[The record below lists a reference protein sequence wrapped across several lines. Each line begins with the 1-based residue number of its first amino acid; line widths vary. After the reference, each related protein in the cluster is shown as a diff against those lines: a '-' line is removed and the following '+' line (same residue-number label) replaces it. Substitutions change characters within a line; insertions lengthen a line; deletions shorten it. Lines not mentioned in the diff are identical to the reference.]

1 MRKVIVNKIIRRTAW
16 GLGFILFSY
25 VVMFSGLKDL
35 MLGLKFGYGPL
46 DFMYVLAV
54 AFLPAIISGIG
65 YGILFSVGFL
75 LLRYFVLP
83 VHRVERHYMGIR
95 GGSLKKYILIVA
107 FVVLLLFVIP
117 YFMRRVSLSGDII
130 SSIDTSSLQAGSAFY
145 AIGGQIGAFLG
156 SLANVVFLLLNI
168 MLIKPFFIFSP
179 VRLDAL
185 LASLFMSSLLYHSLM
200 VSFSK
205 NRVSV
210 ERHASIHL
218 CQEGEKVEMRTS
230 LKSPF
235 PSPTV
240 SLPLSSIPARRIKKR
255 KNKSRDD
262 LLSMKSENRETLL
275 LKEGYY
281 NFDIAPVRIF
291 TLPFFHTK
299 IYRVCETNSDVSVL
313 PKLHFKTRVMI
324 HKPSVVRES
333 GSLVKKQLGS
343 SLDFA
348 GMREYC
354 HDDPLSRIWW
364 KGLAKYGELMVKE
377 FHSFGEDRW
386 MLVLDFTNP
395 DLKEE
400 GVTGMLAFSRLFIEL
415 CTRKDIAI
423 GLSAFS
429 PTFHYFDYTTSKKN
443 LLSSLTKITSPLYEI
458 SPKGI
463 EMIMQ
468 DALGPEIEKLKL
480 KCRRKNMTFSMVYS
494 YSGLGKQKTF
504 FSWKGRSAFR
514 NCIKRFFVNMKRS
527 GKIVLVTDGN
537 PKNLEMF
544 KRFKAICLNRHCSYL
559 VVLTESRKDVLQQ
572 LKRAKIKAVF
582 APRDELTK
590 PGFVMKLV
598 SMV

>member
-25 VVMFSGLKDL
+25 FIVLSGLKNAL
-35 MLGLKFGYGPL
+35 LNIKFGYAPL
-46 DFMYVLAV
+46 DFMYVLAIS
-54 AFLPAIISGIG
+54 FLPHIIAGIG

-83 VHRVERHYMGIR
+83 VHRVERHYMGIKR
-95 GGSLKKYILIVA
+95 GSLKKYILIVA
-107 FVVLLLFVIP
+107 FAFLLLFVVP
-117 YFMRRVSLSGDII
+117 YFMRWISLSGDII
-130 SSIDTSSLQAGSAFY
+130 SSIDSSSLQASSAFY
-145 AIGGQIGAFLG
+145 AMGGQIGTVLG
-156 SLANVVFLLLNI
+156 PLADVILLLLNF
-168 MLIKPFFIFSP
+168 MFVKPFFIFYP

-185 LASLFMSSLLYHSLM
+185 LASLFLSSLLYHSVM

-205 NRVSV
+205 KHVKID
-210 ERHASIHL
+210 RHASIHL

-230 LKSPF
+230 MSSSF

-240 SLPLSSIPARRIKKR
+240 SLPLSGIPLRRIKKR
-255 KNKSRDD
+255 KSKSRDD
-262 LLSMKSENRETLL
+262 LLSMKSENRETLQ

-281 NFDIAPVRIF
+281 NFDIVPVRIF

-324 HKPSVVRES
+324 NKPSVARES

-354 HDDPLSRIWW
+354 HQDPLSRIWW

-395 DLKEE
+395 DLKDK
-400 GVTGMLAFSRLFIEL
+400 GVTGMLTFSRLFIEL

-463 EMIMQ
+463 EMIMK
-468 DALGPEIEKLKL
+468 DALGPEIDKLKV
-480 KCRRKNMTFSMVYS
+480 KCRRKNMNLSMVYS
-494 YSGLGKQKTF
+494 YSGLGKRKTF
-504 FSWKGRSAFR
+504 FSWKGRGVFR
-514 NCIKRFFVNMKRS
+514 DCTKRFFVDMKRS
-527 GKIVLVTDGN
+527 GKIVLLTDGN
-537 PKNLEMF
+537 PKNIGMF
-544 KRFKAICLNRHCSYL
+544 KKFKAMCLNRHCGYL
-559 VVLTESRKDVLQQ
+559 IVLTESRGDVLKQ
-572 LKRAKIKAVF
+572 LKRAEIKAVF
-582 APRDELTK
+582 APYDQLAK

>member
-1 MRKVIVNKIIRRTAW
+1 MRKIIVNKIIRRAAW

-25 VVMFSGLKDL
+25 FIVLSGLKGAL
-35 MLGLKFGYGPL
+35 LNIKFGYGPL

-54 AFLPAIISGIG
+54 AFLPYIIAGIG
-65 YGILFSVGFL
+65 YGILFSVAFL
-75 LLRYFVLP
+75 LLRYLVLP

-107 FVVLLLFVIP
+107 FVFLLLFVVP
-117 YFMRRVSLSGDII
+117 YFMRWISLSGDFI
-130 SSIDTSSLQAGSAFY
+130 SSIDSSSLQASSAFY
-145 AIGGQIGAFLG
+145 AIGGQIGAVLG
-156 SLANVVFLLLNI
+156 PLADMVLLLLNI
-168 MLIKPFFIFSP
+168 MFVKPFFLFYP

-185 LASLFMSSLLYHSLM
+185 LASLFLSSLLYHSMM
-200 VSFSK
+200 VSFAK
-205 NRVSV
+205 KRVSV

-230 LKSPF
+230 MSSSF

-240 SLPLSSIPARRIKKR
+240 SLPLSRIPPKRIKKR
-255 KNKSRDD
+255 KSKSKDD

-281 NFDIAPVRIF
+281 NFDIVPVRIF

-313 PKLHFKTRVMI
+313 PRLHFKTRVMI
-324 HKPSVVRES
+324 HKPSVARES

-364 KGLAKYGELMVKE
+364 KGLAKYGELLVKE

-395 DLKEE
+395 NLKEE
-400 GVTGMLAFSRLFIEL
+400 GVKGMLMFSRLFIEL

-423 GLSAFS
+423 GLSSFS

-463 EMIMQ
+463 EMIMK
-468 DALGPEIEKLKL
+468 DALGPDLEKLKI
-480 KCRRKNMTFSMVYS
+480 KCRRKDMNLSMVYS
-494 YSGLGKQKTF
+494 YSGLGKRKTF
-504 FSWKGRSAFR
+504 FSWKGRSAFK
-514 NCIKRFFVNMKRS
+514 NCIKRFFVDMKRS
-527 GKIVLVTDGN
+527 GKIILVTDGN

-544 KRFKAICLNRHCSYL
+544 KRFKAICLNRHCGYL
-559 VVLTESRKDVLQQ
+559 LVLTESRKDVLKQ

-582 APRDELTK
+582 APRDQLTK